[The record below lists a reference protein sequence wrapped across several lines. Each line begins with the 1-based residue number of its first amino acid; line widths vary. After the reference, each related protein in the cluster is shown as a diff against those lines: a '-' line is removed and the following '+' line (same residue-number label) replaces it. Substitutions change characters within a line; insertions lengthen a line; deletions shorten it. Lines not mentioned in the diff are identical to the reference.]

1 MAEGEKLENPFAK
14 SAGAGGSNND
24 RDGFLAFS
32 SSTPRGSPSGGGPRG
47 FRPKWGKAN
56 RQDNWRRF
64 GQYNDQE
71 QQRMNMS
78 APNGEFKFKLC
89 LNVHRSLHQQELN
102 FFGSH
107 FRNDVAV
114 TRRSWFWAQ
123 GLPRFATSTNL
134 TQLSWWEGKLTQL

>member
-14 SAGAGGSNND
+14 GAGAGGSGSD
-24 RDGFLAFS
+24 QDGFLAFS

-78 APNGEFKFKLC
+78 APNGEISSS
-89 LNVHRSLHQQELN
+89 SL
-102 FFGSH
+102 
-107 FRNDVAV
+107 
-114 TRRSWFWAQ
+114 
-123 GLPRFATSTNL
+123 
-134 TQLSWWEGKLTQL
+134 LSSEPYIYKT